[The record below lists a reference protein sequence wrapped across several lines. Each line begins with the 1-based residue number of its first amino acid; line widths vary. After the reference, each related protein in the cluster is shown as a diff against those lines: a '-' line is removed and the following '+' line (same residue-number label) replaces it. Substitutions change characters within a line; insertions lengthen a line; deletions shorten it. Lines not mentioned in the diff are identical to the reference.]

1 MGKETGFFQC
11 YNSVFREG
19 KLTAHEKVVFCVVLS
34 LSKGGTEDVFVSY
47 ETIAKFAGIGRTKAY
62 TCIRQLMKKKFLK
75 YAEKQKRNSKSYR
88 VVKKWTV
95 HHTNKSCSPDEHQKF
110 TTRTGEVHEM
120 NSTNSTS
127 LNITPTNKENNKKK
141 VSPEEIPFTEILEYL
156 SKVSGKR
163 HNVNKLNKKYISGRW
178 RDGHRLPDFKKVID
192 VCNAKWK
199 DNKDMCDFI
208 QPSTLFNTKFEER
221 LNWSLPKEEFHPA
234 QRPDYD
240 DSELPYNKQ
249 AIIDMQRARND

>member
-1 MGKETGFFQC
+1 MPDKYFTQIKDELIRSDKLTPHEKAVLNVLLSYGDCKEIFIGQSRLAKESNMSRKTVNAAVKSLTKKKLISTRLKPDRSTLVYMLNTEVVVTESDNVVTLSDKGC
-11 YNSVFREG
+11 NG
-19 KLTAHEKVVFCVVLS
+19 KLQGVV
-34 LSKGGTEDVFVSY
+34 TESDTS
-47 ETIAKFAGIGRTKAY
+47 
-62 TCIRQLMKKKFLK
+62 
-75 YAEKQKRNSKSYR
+75 
-88 VVKKWTV
+88 
-95 HHTNKSCSPDEHQKF
+95 NKSISNKTID
-110 TTRTGEVHEM
+110 
-120 NSTNSTS
+120 
-127 LNITPTNKENNKKK
+127 KENNKKK